1 MTPETGNSLGCYC
14 GTVMILSEGS
24 GLGDGD
30 KQMDFTNH
38 FRDRRDRTLG
48 VAFLQGIFYS
58 AVMR

>member
-1 MTPETGNSLGCYC
+1 
-14 GTVMILSEGS
+14 MILSEGS

-38 FRDRRDRTLG
+38 FRGRRDRTLG